1 MRPAINVMNE
11 YLIKQFDDA
20 STLSDIFEVV
30 KAVVQTSAGMS
41 RGGMMLGLA
50 NLGNQPNGFLG
61 AFYPVGSNIIV
72 MNEVP
77 LQRIKETDPALW
89 KPYVFHVQLH
99 EYLHSLG
106 IFSERAVRHRVFEI
120 TKDIFGG
127 EHLATLLAANTERF
141 IPHLVYPNVSWQPKD
156 LKIKLVEDFD
166 RSSAS
171 YFA

>member
-1 MRPAINVMNE
+1 MDERLLKLYENAE
-11 YLIKQFDDA
+11 
-20 STLSDIFEVV
+20 TLSDIFEVV
-30 KAVVQTSAGMS
+30 KATVEKTRGMS
-41 RGGMMLGLA
+41 RAGMMLGLA
-50 NLGNQPNGFLG
+50 NLGNQPNGFFG

-77 LQRIKETDPALW
+77 LERIKETDPSLW

-106 IFSERAVRHRVFEI
+106 YLSERAVRPRAYAI
-120 TKDIFGG
+120 SKSAFGDG
-127 EHLATLLAANTERF
+127 HPVTLIAQNTERF
-141 IPHLVYPNVSWQPKD
+141 IPNLVYPHVSWQPKD
-156 LKIKLVEDFD
+156 LRIKLVEDFD

>member
-1 MRPAINVMNE
+1 MNE
-11 YLIKQFDDA
+11 YIIKQFND
-20 STLSDIFEVV
+20 SLTLSDIFEVV
-30 KAVVQTSAGMS
+30 KASVQASAGMS

-50 NLGNQPNGFLG
+50 NLGNHPNGFLG

-77 LQRIKETDPALW
+77 LRRIKETDPALW

-106 IFSERAVRHRVFEI
+106 LFSERVVRQRAYAI
-120 TKDIFGG
+120 TKDIFGA
-127 EHLATLLAANTERF
+127 EHLATLLAENTERF
-141 IPHLVYPNVSWQPKD
+141 IPHLTYPNVSWQPKD

>member
-1 MRPAINVMNE
+1 MNE
-11 YLIKQFDDA
+11 YLIKQFDNA
-20 STLSDIFEVV
+20 QTLSDIFEVV
-30 KAVVQTSAGMS
+30 KVTVQRATGMS
-41 RGGMMLGLA
+41 RGGIMLGLA
-50 NLGNQPNGFLG
+50 NLGNHPKGFLG

-77 LQRIKETDPALW
+77 LERIKETNPTLW

-106 IFSERAVRHRVFEI
+106 LFSERAVRQRVHEI
-120 TKDIFGG
+120 TKGILGE

>member
-1 MRPAINVMNE
+1 MNE
-11 YLIKQFDDA
+11 YLIKQVNDA
-20 STLSDIFEVV
+20 LTLPDIFEVV
-30 KAVVQTSAGMS
+30 KASVQASAGMS
-41 RGGMMLGLA
+41 RGGIMLGLA
-50 NLGNQPNGFLG
+50 NLGNHPNGFLG

-72 MNEVP
+72 MNEIP
-77 LQRIKETDPALW
+77 LRRIKETDPALW

-106 IFSERAVRHRVFEI
+106 LFSERVVRERVYEI
-120 TKDIFGG
+120 TRDIFGD
-127 EHLATLLAANTERF
+127 EHRATLLAKNTERF

>member
-1 MRPAINVMNE
+1 MNE
-11 YLIKQFDDA
+11 YLIKQFDSA
-20 STLSDIFEVV
+20 QTLPDIFEVV
-30 KAVVQTSAGMS
+30 KATVQISTGMS
-41 RGGMMLGLA
+41 RGGIMLGLA
-50 NLGNQPNGFLG
+50 NLGNHPNGFLG

-77 LQRIKETDPALW
+77 LERIKETNPTLW

-106 IFSERAVRHRVFEI
+106 LFSERAVRQRVHEI
-120 TKDIFGG
+120 TKGIFGE

-141 IPHLVYPNVSWQPKD
+141 IPHLVYPNVSYQPQD

>member
-1 MRPAINVMNE
+1 MDE
-11 YLIKQFDDA
+11 YLIKFLENA
-20 STLSDIFEVV
+20 ETLSDIFEVV
-30 KAVVQTSAGMS
+30 KATVEKSTGMS
-41 RGGMMLGLA
+41 RGGIMLGLA
-50 NLGNQPNGFLG
+50 NLGNHPNGFFG

-72 MNEVP
+72 MNQVP
-77 LQRIKETDPALW
+77 LQRIKETDPTLW

-106 IFSERAVRHRVFEI
+106 YLSERVVRQRVHAI
-120 TKDIFGG
+120 TKNAFGD
-127 EHLATLLAANTERF
+127 EHPATLLAANTERF
-141 IPHLVYPNVSWQPKD
+141 IPHLAYPNVSYQPKD

>member
-1 MRPAINVMNE
+1 MNE
-11 YLIKQFDDA
+11 YLIKQFNDA
-20 STLSDIFEVV
+20 ATLSDIFEVV
-30 KAVVQTSAGMS
+30 KTSVQTSAGMS

-50 NLGNQPNGFLG
+50 NLGNHPNGFLG

-77 LQRIKETDPALW
+77 LQRIKETDPTLW

-106 IFSERAVRHRVFEI
+106 LLSERAVRQRVYQI
-120 TKDIFGG
+120 TKDIFG
-127 EHLATLLAANTERF
+127 EAHLTTLIAENTERF
-141 IPHLVYPNVSWQPKD
+141 IPQLVYPNVSWQPKD

>member
-1 MRPAINVMNE
+1 MNE
-11 YLIKQFDDA
+11 YLIRQFDDA
-20 STLSDIFEVV
+20 LTLSDIFEVV
-30 KAVVQTSAGMS
+30 KASVQASAGMS
-41 RGGMMLGLA
+41 RGGIMLGLA
-50 NLGNQPNGFLG
+50 NLGNHPNGFLG

-77 LQRIKETDPALW
+77 LRRIKETDPALW

-106 IFSERAVRHRVFEI
+106 LFSERAVRQRAYGI
-120 TKDIFGG
+120 TKDIFGE
-127 EHLATLLAANTERF
+127 EHLATMLAANTERF
-141 IPHLVYPNVSWQPKD
+141 IPQLVYPNVSWQPKD

>member
-1 MRPAINVMNE
+1 MDERLLKLYENAE
-11 YLIKQFDDA
+11 
-20 STLSDIFEVV
+20 TLSDIFEVV
-30 KAVVQTSAGMS
+30 KATVEKTRGMS
-41 RGGMMLGLA
+41 RAGMMLGLA
-50 NLGNQPNGFLG
+50 NLGNQPNGFFG

-77 LQRIKETDPALW
+77 LERIKETDPSLW

-106 IFSERAVRHRVFEI
+106 YLSERAVRPRVYAI
-120 TKDIFGG
+120 SKSAFGDG
-127 EHLATLLAANTERF
+127 HPVTLIAQNTERF
-141 IPHLVYPNVSWQPKD
+141 IPNLVYPHVSWQPKD
-156 LKIKLVEDFD
+156 LRIKLVEDFD

>member
-1 MRPAINVMNE
+1 MDD
-11 YLIKQFDDA
+11 YLIKLFENAQ
-20 STLSDIFEVV
+20 TMSDIFEVV
-30 KAVVQTSAGMS
+30 KATVERSTGMS
-41 RGGMMLGLA
+41 RGGIMLGLA
-50 NLGNQPNGFLG
+50 NLGNHPNGFFG

-72 MNEVP
+72 MNEIP
-77 LQRIKETDPALW
+77 LLRIKETDPTLW

-106 IFSERAVRHRVFEI
+106 FLSERVVRQRVLTI
-120 TKDIFGG
+120 TKGVFGE
-127 EHLATLLAANTERF
+127 EHPATLLAANTERF
-141 IPHLVYPNVSWQPKD
+141 IPHLTYPNASWQPKD

>member
-1 MRPAINVMNE
+1 MDERLLRLYENAE
-11 YLIKQFDDA
+11 
-20 STLSDIFEVV
+20 TLSDIFEVV
-30 KAVVQTSAGMS
+30 KATVEKTAGMS
-41 RGGMMLGLA
+41 RAGMMLGLA
-50 NLGNQPNGFLG
+50 NLGNQPNGFFG

-77 LQRIKETDPALW
+77 LERIKETDPSLW

-106 IFSERAVRHRVFEI
+106 YLSERAVRPRVYAI
-120 TKDIFGG
+120 SRSAFGD
-127 EHLATLLAANTERF
+127 EHPATLIAQNTERF
-141 IPHLVYPNVSWQPKD
+141 IPHLAYPHASWQPKD
-156 LKIKLVEDFD
+156 LRIKLVEDFD

>member
-1 MRPAINVMNE
+1 MDERLLKLYENAE
-11 YLIKQFDDA
+11 
-20 STLSDIFEVV
+20 TLSDIFEVV
-30 KAVVQTSAGMS
+30 KATVEKTRGMS
-41 RGGMMLGLA
+41 RAGMMLGLA
-50 NLGNQPNGFLG
+50 NLGNQPNGFFG

-77 LQRIKETDPALW
+77 LERIKETDPSLW

-106 IFSERAVRHRVFEI
+106 YLSEQAVRPRVYAI
-120 TKDIFGG
+120 SKSAFGDG
-127 EHLATLLAANTERF
+127 HPVTLIAQNTERF
-141 IPHLVYPNVSWQPKD
+141 IPNLVYPHVSWQPKD